1 MADHLFL
8 YGTLRPGLAPGRLAK
23 VVGRLEHIGI
33 GSIPGRLY
41 DLGPYPGAILDPSA
55 ATHVVGDVSK
65 LPVGPAALA
74 AFDAYEGYGPA
85 SGERSLYRRVA
96 TPVTLENGTQIECW
110 VYVYNRNSIGET
122 LIEGGDYLAWRARK
136 GS

>member
-8 YGTLRPGLAPGRLAK
+8 YGTLRPALAPCGLADAVRQLSR
-23 VVGRLEHIGI
+23 VGA
-33 GSIPGRLY
+33 GSIRGRLY
-41 DLGPYPGAILDPSA
+41 DLGAYPGAILDASA
-55 ATHVVGDVSK
+55 DTRVVGDVCK
-65 LPVGPAALA
+65 LSEGPAALA

-110 VYVYNRNSIGET
+110 VYVYNRNPIGET